1 MQANRP
7 RSTAMIAQPEHDFI
21 DMIEFA
27 RTAAAR
33 LPLPTKIIGDY
44 IMSNSSVSWPGR
56 IAVAAGILGVLTA
69 LVALAAPAGTWLG
82 LWEFGTGFQILFNP
96 QSLNVTMIAPWVAIV
111 AAVIGIG
118 AMLMGVNRRYAGL
131 ALIGAA
137 AAGLAFSIPASYR
150 PGPEIP
156 PIHDITTD
164 TTNPPEFVDVLAL
177 RAGAPNTAVYGGGEG
192 ETPAS
197 LAEQQQGAYPD
208 IVPQRFDASPEEV
221 FQRALAAANSLG
233 WDIVAEVPAEGR
245 IEATDTT
252 FWFRFKDDIVIR
264 IRPDGNGAVLDAR
277 SVSRVGRSDVGKNAA
292 RLRSF
297 FAAL

>member
-1 MQANRP
+1 
-7 RSTAMIAQPEHDFI
+7 
-21 DMIEFA
+21 
-27 RTAAAR
+27 
-33 LPLPTKIIGDY
+33 
-44 IMSNSSVSWPGR
+44 MSDSNASWLGR
-56 IAVAAGILGVLTA
+56 IAAAAGIVGILTA

-96 QSLNVTMIAPWVAIV
+96 QSLNVTTVAPWIAG
-111 AAVIGIG
+111 AAGLIGIG
-118 AMLMGVNRRYAGL
+118 TLLVGGSRSHAAL

-137 AAGLAFSIPASYR
+137 GAGLAFSIPASYR

-164 TTNPPEFVDVLAL
+164 TTNPPEFVDVLPL
-177 RAGAPNTAVYGGGEG
+177 RANAPNTTVYGGGEG
-192 ETPAS
+192 ETPES
-197 LAEQQQGAYPD
+197 LAQQQLEAYPD

-221 FQRALAAANSLG
+221 FERALAAANSLG
-233 WDIVAEVPAEGR
+233 WEIVAAEPAEGR

-252 FWFRFKDDIVIR
+252 FWFRFKDDIVVR
-264 IRPDGNGAVLDAR
+264 IRPDGNGTLLDAR